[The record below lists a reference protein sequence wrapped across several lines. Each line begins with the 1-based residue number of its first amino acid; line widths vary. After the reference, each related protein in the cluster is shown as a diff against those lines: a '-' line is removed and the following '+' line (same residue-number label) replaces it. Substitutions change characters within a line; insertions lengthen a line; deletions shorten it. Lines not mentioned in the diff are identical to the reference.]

1 MKRMFLILCVIMPI
15 ILNSAEISID
25 TKSNNNSKSIET
37 VAQLKQELN
46 DVRKENEALRAEN
59 QKLRTELVKKSKS
72 QNVES
77 NDITLQ
83 GASSAA
89 IEGGYWISTSSKKRH
104 NSKCRYFKTSKG
116 RIGTKEEGVPCKI
129 CGG

>member
-1 MKRMFLILCVIMPI
+1 MKRMSLILCVIMPI
-15 ILNSAEISID
+15 VLNSADISID
-25 TKSNNNSKSIET
+25 MQSNNNTKSTET
-37 VAQLKQELN
+37 VVQLKQELSE
-46 DVRKENEALRAEN
+46 VRKENEALRAEN

-77 NDITLQ
+77 NDMTLQ

>member
-1 MKRMFLILCVIMPI
+1 MKRMSLILCVIMPI
-15 ILNSAEISID
+15 VLNSADISID
-25 TKSNNNSKSIET
+25 MQSNNNTKSTET
-37 VAQLKQELN
+37 VVQLKQELSE
-46 DVRKENEALRAEN
+46 VRKENEALRAEN

-77 NDITLQ
+77 NDRTLQ
-83 GASSAA
+83 DASSAA

>member
-1 MKRMFLILCVIMPI
+1 MSLILCVIMPI
-15 ILNSAEISID
+15 VLNSADISID
-25 TKSNNNSKSIET
+25 MQSNNNTKSTET
-37 VAQLKQELN
+37 VVQLKQELSE
-46 DVRKENEALRAEN
+46 VRKENEALRAEN

-77 NDITLQ
+77 NDMTLQ

>member
-1 MKRMFLILCVIMPI
+1 MPI

-77 NDITLQ
+77 NNMTLQ

>member
-1 MKRMFLILCVIMPI
+1 MPI
-15 ILNSAEISID
+15 VLNSAEISMD
-25 TKSNNNSKSIET
+25 MQRNNNSKSVET

-46 DVRKENEALRAEN
+46 EMRKENEALRAEN

-72 QNVES
+72 KNAET
-77 NDITLQ
+77 NDRTLQ
-83 GASSAA
+83 GASSEA

-116 RIGTKEEGVPCKI
+116 RIGTKEEGIPCKI